1 MMVKKGVKVFDKDR
15 RDRTFPQNS
24 LLDDSIE
31 DDWMDLNLRNLR
43 NMIGWGGTCQCGL

>member
-1 MMVKKGVKVFDKDR
+1 MMVKKGVKDR